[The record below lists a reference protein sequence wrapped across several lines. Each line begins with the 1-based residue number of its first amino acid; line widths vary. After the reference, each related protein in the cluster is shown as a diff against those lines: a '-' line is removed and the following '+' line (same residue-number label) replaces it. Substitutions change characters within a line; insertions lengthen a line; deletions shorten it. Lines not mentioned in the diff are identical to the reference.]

1 MKYILNKLDDNIR
14 TTNNFKINDI
24 SIDLDLPTTYDFH
37 DFNISNEEIIIKKE
51 IVSNAL
57 SSRIGLSFNKYLN
70 VDIIIPKYKKL
81 NDVLI
86 EYNFNNNDC
95 LISNFNIIFEE
106 GSSCDLIFKF
116 KSNDQNKHF
125 NFFKENIISKE
136 NSTGSISFINLL
148 NNNSSSFLS
157 IEDNIKNSSNI
168 THNLI
173 DIGGSIRINNI
184 ISNIYD
190 RANYYIN
197 NLYLGF
203 NEDIID
209 MNYYLKN
216 IGKNSNS
223 NLVVEG
229 SLNDNSKKNFRGIID
244 LCEGATKA
252 CGFENENCVLLS
264 DTCRSRSL
272 PVLLCHEEDVSG
284 SHGVST
290 GKIDNDKLFYLMSRG
305 YSLNEALKLIVLS
318 RFYPIINNI
327 SIESIRNEILD
338 YLDNLF

>member
-51 IVSNAL
+51 IVSNTL
-57 SSRIGLSFNKYLN
+57 FSRIGLSFNKYLN

-157 IEDNIKNSSNI
+157 IEDNINNSSNI

-173 DIGGSIRINNI
+173 DLGGSIRINNI
-184 ISNIYD
+184 MSNIYD

-252 CGFENENCVLLS
+252 CGFENENCILLS

-290 GKIDNDKLFYLMSRG
+290 GKIDKDKLFYLMSRG

-327 SIESIRNEILD
+327 SIESIRNEIID